1 MNDYHNVLTFAQGAT
16 DAAVMFMAIV
26 CLTLCLFTVIGMALT
41 FAKAGQPSWGA
52 LIPIYNVVLL
62 LQIARRPVW

>member
-1 MNDYHNVLTFAQGAT
+1 MNDYYNVLLSAQGTGGTAN
-16 DAAVMFMAIV
+16 MFMAIV